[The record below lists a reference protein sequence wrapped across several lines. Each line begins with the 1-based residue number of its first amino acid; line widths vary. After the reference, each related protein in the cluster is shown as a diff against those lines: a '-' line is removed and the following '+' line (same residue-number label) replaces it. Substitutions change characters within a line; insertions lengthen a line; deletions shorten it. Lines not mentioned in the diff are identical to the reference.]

1 MTDQVSSRMTG
12 SSERATTIDTL
23 ALLARGATR
32 PSRLRSN
39 VTLTRE
45 LALTSFK
52 LKYAGS
58 ALGYMW
64 SLMRPLMIF
73 GMLYLVFALF
83 LLKGR
88 TAPGENF
95 PVELLIGIIAWTFFA
110 EATTASV
117 SAVVANGEVLRKAL
131 FPRWILVVA
140 AVMSAAMT
148 LVVNFSLI
156 LVLGLALRWYVIG
169 WQSLLVPLLLL
180 ELVVLSLGVGMILA
194 SVFVYYR
201 DVGYIWEILQLL
213 LFYASAILFPLS
225 LVPGHLQWLV
235 ALNPLAQVVEDMRR
249 ALVSSTIP
257 WSSTVL
263 GSKLAIPVIGVCL
276 SLVVGVIVFRRLAR
290 HFGER
295 L

>member
-1 MTDQVSSRMTG
+1 MTDQVNLRMPGRTQ
-12 SSERATTIDTL
+12 RATTIETL
-23 ALLARGATR
+23 ALLSRGASR

-39 VTLTRE
+39 ITLTRE

-73 GMLYLVFALF
+73 GMLYIVFALF
-83 LLKGR
+83 LLRGR

-95 PVELLIGIIAWTFFA
+95 PVELLVGIIAWTFFA

-140 AVMSAAMT
+140 SVMSAAMT
-148 LVVNFSLI
+148 LVVNFALI
-156 LVLGLALRWYVIG
+156 LIVGLALHWYVIG
-169 WQSLLVPLLLL
+169 FQSLLVPLLLL

-201 DVGYIWEILQLL
+201 DVGYIWEILSLL

-225 LVPGHLQWLV
+225 IVPSHLRWVV

-257 WSSTVL
+257 WSSTIL
-263 GSKLAIPVIGVCL
+263 GGKLAIPLIAVCL
-276 SLVVGVIVFRRLAR
+276 SLAVGIIVFKRLAR

>member
-1 MTDQVSSRMTG
+1 M
-12 SSERATTIDTL
+12 
-23 ALLARGATR
+23 
-32 PSRLRSN
+32 
-39 VTLTRE
+39 LTRE
-45 LALTSFK
+45 IAVTSFK

-83 LLKGR
+83 LLRGR

-95 PVELLIGIIAWTFFA
+95 PVELLVGIIAWTFFA

-117 SAVVANGEVLRKAL
+117 SAVVANAEVLRKAL

-140 AVMSAAMT
+140 SVMSAVMT

-156 LVLGLALRWYVIG
+156 LVVGLILHWYVIG
-169 WQSLLVPLLLL
+169 WQTLLVPVLLL
-180 ELVVLSLGVGMILA
+180 ELVLLSLGVGMFLA

-225 LVPGHLQWLV
+225 IVPAHLQGWV
-235 ALNPLAQVVEDMRR
+235 ALNPLAQIIEDMRR
-249 ALVSSTIP
+249 ALVSSKIP
-257 WSSTVL
+257 WSASVL
-263 GSKLAIPVIGVCL
+263 GGGLAIPLVAVCL
-276 SLVVGVIVFRRLAR
+276 SLVVGTIVFKRLSR

>member
-1 MTDQVSSRMTG
+1 MAERT
-12 SSERATTIDTL
+12 ERATTIDTL
-23 ALLARGATR
+23 ASLSRGARR

-39 VTLTRE
+39 LTLTRE
-45 LALTSFK
+45 LALSSFK

-131 FPRWILVVA
+131 FPRWVLVVA

-148 LVVNFSLI
+148 LVVNLSLI
-156 LVLGLALRWYVIG
+156 LVLGLTLHWYVVG

-201 DVGYIWEILQLL
+201 DIGYIWEILQQL
-213 LFYASAILFPLS
+213 LFYASAIIFPLS
-225 LVPGHLQWLV
+225 LVPVHLQWVV

-276 SLVVGVIVFRRLAR
+276 SLVVGTIVFRRLAR

>member
-1 MTDQVSSRMTG
+1 MTG

-235 ALNPLAQVVEDMRR
+235 ALNPLSQVVEDMRR

>member
-1 MTDQVSSRMTG
+1 VSDQVNTG
-12 SSERATTIDTL
+12 IHRTTTVDTL
-23 ALLARGATR
+23 ALLSRGATR
-32 PSRLRSN
+32 PSRLQSN
-39 VTLTRE
+39 LTLTRE
-45 LALTSFK
+45 LAVASFK

-83 LLKGR
+83 LLRGR
-88 TAPGENF
+88 TPSGENF
-95 PVELLIGIIAWTFFA
+95 PVELLVGIIAWTFFA
-110 EATTASV
+110 EATSASV

-140 AVMSAAMT
+140 SVISAAMT
-148 LVVNFSLI
+148 LAVNFSLI
-156 LVLGLALRWYVIG
+156 VIVGLALHWYAIG
-169 WQSLLVPLLLL
+169 WQTLLVPVLLL
-180 ELVVLSLGVGMILA
+180 ELVVLSMGVGMLLA

-225 LVPGHLQWLV
+225 IVPLHLQWV
-235 ALNPLAQVVEDMRR
+235 IALNPIAQIVEDMRR
-249 ALVSSTIP
+249 ALVSSTAP
-257 WSSTVL
+257 WSSTIL
-263 GSKLAIPVIGVCL
+263 GAKLAVPVISVGL
-276 SLVVGVIVFRRLAR
+276 TLLVGVVVFKRLAR

>member
-1 MTDQVSSRMTG
+1 M
-12 SSERATTIDTL
+12 
-23 ALLARGATR
+23 
-32 PSRLRSN
+32 
-39 VTLTRE
+39 
-45 LALTSFK
+45 
-52 LKYAGS
+52 
-58 ALGYMW
+58 
-64 SLMRPLMIF
+64 
-73 GMLYLVFALF
+73 
-83 LLKGR
+83 
-88 TAPGENF
+88 
-95 PVELLIGIIAWTFFA
+95 IAWTFFA